1 MATDL
6 LAALLRC
13 RQKTSTL
20 APGDAYLY
28 TRALIRFQAYL
39 LLAFSV
45 RLILYSVPK
54 KWLGWQV
61 RLLTNQ
67 LK

>member
-1 MATDL
+1 M
-6 LAALLRC
+6 
-13 RQKTSTL
+13 

-39 LLAFSV
+39 LLALSV